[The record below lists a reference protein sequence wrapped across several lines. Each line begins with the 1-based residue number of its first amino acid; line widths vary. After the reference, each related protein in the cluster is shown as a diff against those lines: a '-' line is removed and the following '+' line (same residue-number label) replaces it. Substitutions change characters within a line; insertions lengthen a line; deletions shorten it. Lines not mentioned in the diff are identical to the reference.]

1 LQPGETVSGVADAA
15 SIPEVRDPSRGE
27 FFTRFNAAFSERLLA
42 DVAGNIDADRWIGFP
57 AAAPAERERAF
68 AAVTLPLLVSSLQDF
83 DGVYELLADSASR
96 ELFVQLV
103 LYRLLGHRHVLLP
116 RNNDEHWAQRDRA
129 IALQGVESQYSGLF
143 GRFRRFELDFE
154 SQPIVA
160 ECHWGNIAW
169 TFFLRQYY
177 LERGPVVVRPQPGDC
192 VIDAGACYG
201 DTALAFAASV
211 GAEGRVYA
219 FEIDPPSLQVIR
231 HNVALNPEL
240 TTRIALCEQALGD
253 FDGQRYLH
261 GSGPGAMVL
270 DHPGGH
276 PVSMTTLDTFVEQ
289 AGISRVD
296 FIKMDI
302 EGAELGALQ
311 GASKTLARFKP
322 RLAISLYH
330 RPTDILRIPLWLSQ
344 RQLGYEFY
352 LEHYTIHHEE
362 TVLYA
367 LPGNAD

>member
-1 LQPGETVSGVADAA
+1 MRL
-15 SIPEVRDPSRGE
+15 
-27 FFTRFNAAFSERLLA
+27 NAAYSEAILK

-57 AAAPAERERAF
+57 ATAPREREKAF
-68 AAVTLPLLVSSLQDF
+68 AGVTLPLLVNSLRDF
-83 DGVYELLADSASR
+83 DSVYELLADSASR

-116 RNNDEHWAQRDRA
+116 RNNDEHWLQRARA
-129 IALQGVESQYSGLF
+129 IALQGAESQYGGLF
-143 GRFRRFELDFE
+143 GRFRRFEFDFE
-154 SQPIVA
+154 DQHVIA

-177 LERGPVVVRPQPGDC
+177 LERGSAVVRPQPGDC

-211 GAEGRVYA
+211 GAQGRVHA
-219 FEIDPPSLQVIR
+219 FEIDPPSLQIIR
-231 HNVALNPEL
+231 HNVALNPGL
-240 TTRIALCEQALGD
+240 STRITLREQALGD
-253 FDGQRYLH
+253 VVAQRFMH
-261 GSGPGAMVL
+261 GSGPGAVVL
-270 DHPGGH
+270 DHPGGY
-276 PVSMTTLDTFVEQ
+276 PVSMTTLDTYVEQ
-289 AGISRVD
+289 AGIERVD

-311 GASKTLARFKP
+311 GAASTLARFKP

-330 RPTDILRIPLWLSQ
+330 RPDDLLRIPLWLSEMN
-344 RQLGYEFY
+344 LGYEFY
-352 LEHYTIHHEE
+352 IEHYTIHHEE

-367 LPGNAD
+367 LPRNAR